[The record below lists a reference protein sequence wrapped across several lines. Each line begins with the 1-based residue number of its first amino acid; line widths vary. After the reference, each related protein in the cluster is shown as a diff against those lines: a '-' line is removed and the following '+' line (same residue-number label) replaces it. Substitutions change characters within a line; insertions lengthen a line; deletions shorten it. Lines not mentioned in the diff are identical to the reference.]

1 MAPSWTGSLGPPRAF
16 PEGYWA
22 GAGPARCLL
31 AAVQGEGWPGER
43 TWGQY
48 SLLYTLQLY
57 RKTLAAESKCVVTW
71 GSGVQPLP
79 AADPLAEKT
88 LSGDWVQPLP
98 RLPGALFWERGPG
111 QAGPGEGRVD
121 KARLDPHKAHRA
133 PRDHLA
139 GGSHLG

>member
-16 PEGYWA
+16 PEGCWA

-31 AAVQGEGWPGER
+31 AVVQGEGWPGER

-79 AADPLAEKT
+79 AAARGRSTHVMVERTKAKC
-88 LSGDWVQPLP
+88 
-98 RLPGALFWERGPG
+98 PG
-111 QAGPGEGRVD
+111 
-121 KARLDPHKAHRA
+121 RA
-133 PRDHLA
+133 
-139 GGSHLG
+139 